1 MYLSGTKYLALSL
14 GCILSLSA
22 LAKNTM
28 PAVGQD
34 IPKPLLFIENKGQF
48 TNQHGQPLTDVQF
61 SMSSAGMS
69 LYAGSGSLHY
79 QFRKLRTNVY
89 GLPETEVYRM
99 DVTLEGANKHAKVV
113 TGSRQNYFE
122 QYYNEKTG
130 PDGILAHSY
139 NEVTF
144 KEIYPGIDWVLYV
157 KNGNVEYDFVVHPGA
172 DASQIKLRY
181 DGATA
186 LNTDANG
193 GIVATTP
200 MGTVREK
207 KPVAWETASGKPVAA
222 AFQLNGNVLSFATG
236 KTNKTL
242 TIDPVI
248 LWSTYFGGTGED
260 VATCVRST
268 TAGTCYVG
276 GYTASTGL
284 SLAVGAPFNV
294 LLGSYDGFL
303 SRYDAVTGARAFTT
317 YYGGAGNDRVNSL
330 TTDGAGNAIYIAG
343 QTTGSAGLSTAGAYR
358 TANSGSSDGFLAR
371 FTNAGAR
378 TWGTYYGGTGV
389 DYVNSLTMDAAGN
402 LIVTGR
408 TESATLIST
417 GGAFQTALAGT
428 ADAFVAK
435 FSNAGA
441 ITFSSYYG
449 GTGVDEGYA
458 VTTDAANNIFVTGQT
473 TSIVNIATTGAFK
486 TTLSG
491 TNDVFVGRLN
501 AAGNTRAW
509 GTYFGGTGT
518 EQPTG
523 ITCRTATG
531 DVFVTGNTTS
541 TTGIASAIAQQA
553 TFGGGAQDAFVVQF
567 ANAGGRR
574 WSTYLGGTD
583 LDYAEAIHIDPLG
596 NVMVAGATLSNTG
609 ISTPG
614 SLQPTSGGNFDAFIA
629 KYSNIGQKIWGTY
642 FGGALNDH
650 SFGIFCDAANQTYF
664 AGRTASTAGISTA
677 GAAQAAF
684 AGGSYDA
691 FITRMRV
698 DTFALINQPFT
709 DTLICVGGTLTLPY
723 TVNLNYRAGNVFTA
737 QLSNATGS
745 FAAPINI
752 GTLAATGSG
761 VITCTIPVGT
771 PVGTGYRIR
780 ITGSAPAYISPDN
793 FINIRVVN
801 SLPAVTLTANS
812 PVCLGSTLNLT
823 SSATWSISSYNWA
836 GPNSFASATANPTRG
851 AMTVADAGVY
861 SLTTTHNGCPA
872 NVSTINVLVNT
883 TIPAAPVGYASTLN
897 CNGGTLFLYTDT
909 GATIPGSYNWSGPAS
924 FTSTLQFPSIS
935 PVAIANGGVYSVTS
949 TVDGCTSPA
958 TTVNVTVT
966 PNTVT
971 GITISVSPNDTVC
984 GGTMLTF
991 NSIPVNAGVSPMLQ
1005 WFVNGSAVVG
1015 AGAMS
1020 WSTATLHDGDVVTCN
1035 MTSNALC
1042 PAPATATSNPIKM
1055 NVIEDELLVYIFATP
1070 GTSVNPGDSIV
1081 FSSTVYNAGVGAT
1094 MQWQR
1099 NGNDIPG
1106 ATNATYTLYNVT
1118 VYDTIRLVVS
1128 SVMPCVTP
1136 AIKVSNALVAHPNT
1150 GITPVYSGLASVIIM
1165 PNPNNGTFA
1174 VKGEVNGVN
1183 TNSVTVSVMNSLGQ
1197 VVMYESA
1204 NVANRM
1210 LNKNISINDLAP
1222 GMYLLR
1228 LSGEGINHTERFSVQ
1243 H

>member
-14 GCILSLSA
+14 GCVLSLSA

-34 IPKPLLFIENKGQF
+34 IPKPLLFIENKGQY
-48 TNQHGQPLTDVQF
+48 TDQHGQPLTDVQF

-79 QFRKLRTNVY
+79 QFRKQRTNVY
-89 GLPETEVYRM
+89 GLPETDVYRM
-99 DVTLEGANKHAKVV
+99 DVTLEGANKHAKVI
-113 TGSRQNYFE
+113 TGRRQTYFE

-130 PDGILAHSY
+130 PDGLLAHSY

-144 KEIYPGIDWVLYV
+144 KDIYPGIDWVLYV

-181 DGATA
+181 DGTTA
-186 LNTDANG
+186 LTADANG

-236 KTNKTL
+236 KTNKKL

-260 VATCVRST
+260 VATCIRT
-268 TAGTCYVG
+268 TSVGTSYVG
-276 GYTASTGL
+276 GYTNSTGL

-294 LLGSYDGFL
+294 LIGSYDGFL
-303 SRYDAVTGARAFTT
+303 SRYDAATGARAFTT
-317 YYGGAGNDRVNSL
+317 YYGGAGNDRVNSI
-330 TTDGAGNAIYIAG
+330 TADGAGTAIYIAG

-358 TANSGSSDGFLAR
+358 TTNSGSSDGFLAR
-371 FTNAGAR
+371 FTNVGTRA
-378 TWGTYYGGTGV
+378 WGTYYGGTGV
-389 DYVNSLTMDAAGN
+389 DYVNGLTMDAAGN
-402 LIVTGR
+402 LIITGR
-408 TESATLIST
+408 TESPTLIST
-417 GGAFQTALAGT
+417 GGAFQTALGGT

-449 GTGVDEGYA
+449 GTGVDEGYG
-458 VTTDAANNIFVTGQT
+458 VTTDAANNIYVTGQT
-473 TSIVNIATTGAFK
+473 TSIVNIATTGAYQ
-486 TTLSG
+486 TSLNG
-491 TNDVFVGRLN
+491 TNDAFIGRLN
-501 AAGNTRAW
+501 NTGTTRAW
-509 GTYFGGTGT
+509 GTYFGGAGT
-518 EQPTG
+518 EQTTA
-523 ITCRTATG
+523 IINRTATG
-531 DVFVTGNTTS
+531 DIAIVGNTTS
-541 TTGIASAIAQQA
+541 ITGIASANAQQP
-553 TFGGGAQDAFVVQF
+553 TFGGGAQDAFVAHF
-567 ANAGGRR
+567 TAAGVRN
-574 WSTYLGGTD
+574 WSTYLGGSD
-583 LDYAEAIHIDPLG
+583 LDYAESITIDPVG
-596 NVMVAGATLSNTG
+596 NVMVAGATLSPTG
-609 ISTPG
+609 ISTQG
-614 SLQPTSGGNFDAFIA
+614 SMQPTSGGNFDAFVA
-629 KYSNIGQKIWGTY
+629 KYSTIGQKIWGTY
-642 FGGALNDH
+642 FGGALNEH
-650 SFGIFCDAANQTYF
+650 AFGVHCDAANQTYF

-677 GAAQAAF
+677 GAAQPAF
-684 AGGSYDA
+684 SGGSYDA
-691 FITRMRV
+691 FITRLRV
-698 DTFALINQPFT
+698 DTFALISQPYT
-709 DTLICVGGTLTLPY
+709 DTLVCAGGTLTLPY
-723 TVNLNYRAGNVFTA
+723 TVNINYRLGNVFTA
-737 QLSNATGS
+737 QLSNASGS
-745 FAAPINI
+745 FAAPANI
-752 GTLAATGSG
+752 GTLSSNTSG
-761 VITCTIPVGT
+761 IITCTIPAGI
-771 PVGTGYRIR
+771 PAGTGYRIR

-793 FINIRVVN
+793 FINIRVVS
-801 SLPAVTLTANS
+801 SLPAVTLTSNA
-812 PVCLGSTLNLT
+812 PVCVGNTLSLT
-823 SSATWSISSYNWA
+823 SSATWSITSYNWT
-836 GPNSFASATANPTRG
+836 GPNSFASAIANPTRP
-851 AMTVADAGVY
+851 AMVLANAGVY

-872 NVSTINVLVNT
+872 NVSTINVLVNS
-883 TIPAAPVGYASTLN
+883 TIPAAPESYASPLN
-897 CNGGTLFLYTDT
+897 CNGATLYLYTDT
-909 GATIPGSYNWSGPAS
+909 GAVTPGNYNWSGPAS
-924 FTSTLQFPSIS
+924 FTSTMQFPSVS
-935 PVAIANGGVYSVTS
+935 PLVAANGGVYSVTT

-984 GGTMLTF
+984 GGTMVHF
-991 NSIPVNAGVSPMLQ
+991 NSIPVNAGVSPVLQ

-1020 WSTATLHDGDVVTCN
+1020 WSTASLHDGDVVTCN
-1035 MTSNALC
+1035 MTSNAQC
-1042 PAPATATSNPIKM
+1042 PAPATASSNPIKM

-1081 FSSTVYNAGVGAT
+1081 FSSTIYNAGVGAT
-1094 MQWQR
+1094 LQWQR

-1106 ATNATYTLYNVT
+1106 ATNSTYTLHNVT
-1118 VYDTIRLVVS
+1118 VYDTISLVVT

-1136 AIKVSNALVAHPNT
+1136 AIKTSNTLVAHPNT
-1150 GITPVYSGLASVIIM
+1150 GITPVYSGLASVVIM
-1165 PNPNNGTFA
+1165 PNPNNGTFT

-1183 TNSVTVSVMNSLGQ
+1183 TNHVTISVMNSLGQ

-1204 NVANRM
+1204 NIANRM
-1210 LNKNISINDLAP
+1210 LSKTLSISDLAP
-1222 GMYLLR
+1222 GMYLLH